1 MGGMRFT
8 REMTVETRPSLPGVT
23 AGPGAL
29 LGLQRKWGAMTEN
42 TLTSVQVLTTICPF
56 LTLVKIKT
64 ALIPASRAGGRMQS
78 TWLMKHLA
86 RI

>member
-1 MGGMRFT
+1 M
-8 REMTVETRPSLPGVT
+8 E

-64 ALIPASRAGGRMQS
+64 ALIPVSRSWREDAKHMAYETPSKDLMPRSETHITVLS
-78 TWLMKHLA
+78 TQQ
-86 RI
+86 